1 MATTEPDVTAANEKP
16 LPCPFCG
23 TNAALDAPNYGR
35 CQQIICMACG
45 AEGPEIRHGCLSDAI
60 AAWNRRAQAAEG
72 VDEAAAALKELL
84 DAIDARYVA
93 ETERKRANAI
103 SPRMEEAIAK
113 ARELL
118 AGSGAVDRAKEREAL
133 FNEVV
138 DALTD
143 IMRQIDCVDG
153 TAQLIVD
160 KQDTLLAK
168 LARARGGK

>member
-1 MATTEPDVTAANEKP
+1 MTAP
-16 LPCPFCG
+16 RSLLPCPNCNSRNVFCVPE
-23 TNAALDAPNYGR
+23 TNQTR
-35 CQQIICMACG
+35 WICTPCG
-45 AEGPEIRHGCLSDAI
+45 CNWDSTK
-60 AAWNRRAQAAEG
+60 RAQPAEG
-72 VDEAAAALKELL
+72 VDDAAAALKELL

-118 AGSGAVDRAKEREAL
+118 ARSGAVDRAKEREAL

-153 TAQLIVD
+153 TAQLLVD
-160 KQDTLLAK
+160 KQDALLAK
-168 LARARGGK
+168 LARARGGRG